1 VRKVLPVHYKR
12 IQVKKNMLYLDNR
25 ANNHMCG
32 DKDKFIELDKAI
44 RSNVT
49 FLDHSKVFIKEK
61 GMILI
66 KLKDRNHQFIGN
78 VYYIPTIKKT
88 Y

>member
-1 VRKVLPVHYKR
+1 
-12 IQVKKNMLYLDNR
+12 
-25 ANNHMCG
+25 MCG